1 MTEKLFSMLQYYYSQ
16 KKLTAV
22 NCKKYANI
30 LELFLYYCNKY
41 NKCYVLRFDFHFPK
55 TINQNPLPDV
65 YRELYT
71 DSLRRNAM
79 KEAAVSYFMKV
90 LKRKAFDP
98 VYLCATELSEK
109 SDYEH
114 FHLLLLLDG
123 NKTDNIYN
131 HIKLFE
137 KIWYKKL
144 QISKEQNA
152 GLVQKSKVEQ
162 EKDGN
167 IQKYNGIMLK
177 RASLKFL
184 DDLLYVLSF
193 SEYLIK
199 DKQKEHVVFRK
210 KINRSCLSYKNGE
223 DNPKIFAKNL
233 LNSCRL
239 KKEMDF
245 SSYHFLDEK
254 FKNQSVNEQEIEVSS
269 FKAGCFQPISEETE
283 EFFDVDMDEFL
294 NDNLPVHY
302 TTFDEDDTEKT
313 EVNLSKTGD
322 KYDELSVFPDNFSQV
337 ADDHPFGEEIESS
350 KNEADL
356 KHVDLIPPENFHED
370 DSPFPP
376 VDSDVFD
383 VPFTVEKS
391 FVERSDVSDK
401 EKDPPEENEE
411 YYLELVRTMTFSKKE
426 KECYLEDPE
435 AYYEDN
441 DTDEGNSY
449 EW

>member
-1 MTEKLFSMLQYYYSQ
+1 MTEKLFSMLQDYYSQ

-30 LELFLYYCNKY
+30 LELFLYYCNKH

-137 KIWYKKL
+137 KIWYNEL

-199 DKQKEHVVFRK
+199 NKQKEHVVFRK

-223 DNPKIFAKNL
+223 DNPKIFAKKL

-239 KKEMDF
+239 KQEMDF

-254 FKNQSVNEQEIEVSS
+254 FKNVPWMNL
-269 FKAGCFQPISEETE
+269 ETE
-283 EFFDVDMDEFL
+283 DEACFSESFDGIWEFEDYSVAE
-294 NDNLPVHY
+294 NLSIQY
-302 TTFDEDDTEKT
+302 TTFEDDDIYGEKMEENLPKT
-313 EVNLSKTGD
+313 ERN
-322 KYDELSVFPDNFSQV
+322 YPELSVFSDNSSQFS
-337 ADDHPFGEEIESS
+337 DDHPFGEEIESS

-356 KHVDLIPPENFHED
+356 KHVDLIPPENFYED

-376 VDSDVFD
+376 ADSDVFD

-391 FVERSDVSDK
+391 FVERADVSDK
-401 EKDPPEENEE
+401 EKDLQEDNEE
-411 YYLELVRTMTFSKKE
+411 YYFELARTMTFSKKE

-435 AYYEDN
+435 ADCEEY
-441 DTDEGNSY
+441 DTDDWSL
-449 EW
+449 